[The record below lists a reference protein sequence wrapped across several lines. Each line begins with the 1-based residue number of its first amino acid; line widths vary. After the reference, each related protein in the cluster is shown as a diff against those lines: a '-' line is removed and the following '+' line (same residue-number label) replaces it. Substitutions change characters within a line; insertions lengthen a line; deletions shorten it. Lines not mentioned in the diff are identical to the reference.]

1 MRIEL
6 LALFLAS
13 AMLVACGGEKKEN
26 PDISTEIEESMGDE
40 ELDIDLEEDQ
50 GYEEVFILPS
60 PLQIGSIFKNAG
72 LKYQEGVVAATDN
85 STAFPTTNDKALAL
99 GIYFADMTY
108 CVLNN
113 QTQEAKEYLKNI
125 KDLTDAIGM
134 SAVFEGSNLLD
145 RFEQNLGNQDSILTL
160 LIDVQDR
167 VDMHIHE
174 NSQDELEAIIFAG
187 GWVEGM
193 HLGASSPKEE
203 GNSVDARIA
212 EQMTILENV
221 VGLLN
226 RSDRS
231 SEKLDSV
238 KNSLNELI
246 KYYDQIEVEDNGG
259 RRGFRIADEHVS
271 EIAKKVE
278 VIRGAILAV

>member
-108 CVLNN
+108 CVLNK
-113 QTQEAKEYLKNI
+113 QTQEAKEYLNNI

-238 KNSLNELI
+238 KNSLNELF